1 VKRRGI
7 DLGSDESGSEDEDAD
22 RRRRKSIK
30 KPRFDDGKLEGIG
43 RRHYYFPTFN
53 ALPADA
59 LIGRDVDPTAFLRV
73 YTSHL
78 EEDDEPIFREDE
90 DSQMAERDDEDD
102 EEDGGEPGETIS
114 RRELE
119 AQIRQAAKEKV
130 VFQAPLDVTMDDG

>member
-1 VKRRGI
+1 MVPKTRMQTVEGGRVSRSP
-7 DLGSDESGSEDEDAD
+7 GSTTESSRE
-22 RRRRKSIK
+22 SV
-30 KPRFDDGKLEGIG
+30 
-43 RRHYYFPTFN
+43 RHYYFPTFN

-59 LIGRDVDPTAFLRV
+59 PIGRDVDPTAFLRV

-130 VFQAPLDVTMDDG
+130 VFQAPLDATMDDG